1 MNNVINLIKDKPLYI
16 PRILLSNYKSL
27 KITDE
32 ELIIIAV
39 IMSYGEKVL
48 YDPEKFAMIIN
59 GNKRTIMKIIDN
71 LCDKNILSLIME
83 KKDRKTYEYISLDN
97 LYEKLFNIVIDK
109 TDEEVEID
117 NSVFSIFENELGRTL
132 SPMEYEKIKEWINSG
147 NNNELIIC
155 ALREAVMNGISNFN
169 YIDRILDSWNKKG
182 YKNREDI
189 LKDKEK
195 YRSKKEEK
203 VDVFDTDWLNE

>member
-1 MNNVINLIKDKPLYI
+1 MNKVINLIKDRPFYI
-16 PRILLSNYKSL
+16 PRILVSNYKDF

-39 IMSYGEKVL
+39 IMSYGDKVI
-48 YDPEKFAMIIN
+48 YDPEAFAKDV
-59 GNKRTIMKIIDN
+59 GGSKRNIMKVIDN
-71 LCDKNILSLIME
+71 LCDKNILSLVIE
-83 KKDRKTYEYISLDN
+83 KKNSKTYEYISLDN
-97 LYEKLFNIVIDK
+97 LYEKLFNKVIDN
-109 TDEEVEID
+109 DDNEEID
-117 NSVFSIFENELGRTL
+117 SSVFSIFENELGRTL
-132 SPMEYEKIKEWINSG
+132 SPMEYEKIKEWVSSW

-169 YIDRILDSWNKKG
+169 YIDRILDSWRKKG
-182 YKNREDI
+182 YKNKEDI

-203 VDVFDTDWLNE
+203 AYVFDTDWLNE

>member
-16 PRILLSNYKSL
+16 PRILINNYKNL

-32 ELIIIAV
+32 ELIIIIV

-48 YDPEKFAMIIN
+48 YDPEEFARIID
-59 GNKRTIMKIIDN
+59 GNKRTIMKLIDN
-71 LCDKNILSLIME
+71 LCDKNILSLVIE
-83 KKDRKTYEYISLDN
+83 KKNSKTYEYISLDN
-97 LYEKLFNIVIDK
+97 LYEKLFNIVISENDE
-109 TDEEVEID
+109 DEEVD

-132 SPMEYEKIKEWINSG
+132 SPMEYEKIKEWVNSG

-169 YIDRILDSWNKKG
+169 YIDRILDSWRKKG
-182 YKNREDI
+182 YKNKEDI

-195 YRSKKEEK
+195 YRNRKDEK
-203 VDVFDTDWLNE
+203 VNVFDTDWLNE

>member
-1 MNNVINLIKDKPLYI
+1 MDKVIDLIKEKPLYI
-16 PRILLSNYKSL
+16 PKILINNYKNL

-32 ELIIIAV
+32 ELIIIIV
-39 IMSYGEKVL
+39 LMSYGEKVL
-48 YDPEKFAMIIN
+48 YDPSELARIID
-59 GNKRTIMKIIDN
+59 GNKRTIMKVIDN
-71 LCDKNILSLIME
+71 LCDKNILSLVIE
-83 KKDRKTYEYISLDN
+83 KKNSKTYEYISLEN
-97 LYEKLFNIVIDK
+97 LYEKLFNIVISKKED
-109 TDEEVEID
+109 DEEID

-169 YIDRILDSWNKKG
+169 YIDRILDSWRKKG
-182 YKNREDI
+182 YKTREDI

-195 YRSKKEEK
+195 YRNKKEEK
-203 VDVFDTDWLNE
+203 VNVFDTDWLNE

>member
-1 MNNVINLIKDKPLYI
+1 MNKVIDLIKDKPFYI
-16 PRILLSNYKSL
+16 PRVLISNYKKF

-32 ELIIIAV
+32 ELIIIIV
-39 IMSYGEKVL
+39 VMSYGDKVM
-48 YDPEKFAMIIN
+48 YDPEKFAIDLNDSKRHIMRVIN
-59 GNKRTIMKIIDN
+59 G

-83 KKDRKTYEYISLDN
+83 KKNNKTYEYISLDN
-97 LYEKLFNIVIDK
+97 LYEKLFNIVINKED
-109 TDEEVEID
+109 DEEVD

-132 SPMEYEKIKEWINSG
+132 SPMEYEKIKEWVNSG
-147 NNNELIIC
+147 NSNELITC

-169 YIDRILDSWNKKG
+169 YIDRILDSWKKKG
-182 YKNREDI
+182 YKNKEDI

-195 YRSKKEEK
+195 YRGKKEEK

>member
-16 PRILLSNYKSL
+16 PRILINNYKNL

-32 ELIIIAV
+32 ELIIIIV

-48 YDPEKFAMIIN
+48 YDPEEFARIID
-59 GNKRTIMKIIDN
+59 GNKRTIMKLIDN
-71 LCDKNILSLIME
+71 LCDKNILSLVIE
-83 KKDRKTYEYISLDN
+83 KKNSKTYEYISLDN
-97 LYEKLFNIVIDK
+97 LYEKLFNIVISGNDE
-109 TDEEVEID
+109 DEEVD

-132 SPMEYEKIKEWINSG
+132 SPMEYEKIKEWVNSG

-169 YIDRILDSWNKKG
+169 YIDRILDSWRKKG
-182 YKNREDI
+182 YKNKEDI

-195 YRSKKEEK
+195 YRNRKDEK
-203 VDVFDTDWLNE
+203 VNVFDTDWLNE

>member
-1 MNNVINLIKDKPLYI
+1 MDKVIDLIKEKPLYI
-16 PRILLSNYKSL
+16 PRILINNYKNL

-32 ELIIIAV
+32 ELIIIIV
-39 IMSYGEKVL
+39 LMSYGEKVL
-48 YDPEKFAMIIN
+48 YDPSELARIID
-59 GNKRTIMKIIDN
+59 GNKRTIMKVIDN
-71 LCDKNILSLIME
+71 LSDKNILSLVIE
-83 KKDRKTYEYISLDN
+83 KKNSKTYEYISLEN
-97 LYEKLFNIVIDK
+97 LYEKLFNIVISKKED
-109 TDEEVEID
+109 DEEID

-169 YIDRILDSWNKKG
+169 YIDRILDSWRKKG
-182 YKNREDI
+182 YKTREDI

-195 YRSKKEEK
+195 YRNKKEEK
-203 VDVFDTDWLNE
+203 VNVFDTDWLNE

>member
-1 MNNVINLIKDKPLYI
+1 MDKVIDLIKEKPLYI
-16 PRILLSNYKSL
+16 PRILINNYKNL

-32 ELIIIAV
+32 ELIIIIV
-39 IMSYGEKVL
+39 LMSYGEKVL
-48 YDPEKFAMIIN
+48 YDPSELARIID
-59 GNKRTIMKIIDN
+59 GNKRTIMKVIDN
-71 LCDKNILSLIME
+71 LCDKNILSLVIE
-83 KKDRKTYEYISLDN
+83 KKNSKTYEYISLEN
-97 LYEKLFNIVIDK
+97 LYEKLFNIVISKKED
-109 TDEEVEID
+109 DEEID

-169 YIDRILDSWNKKG
+169 YIDRILDSWRKKG
-182 YKNREDI
+182 YKTREDI

-195 YRSKKEEK
+195 YRNKKEEK
-203 VDVFDTDWLNE
+203 VNVFDTDWLNE

>member
-48 YDPEKFAMIIN
+48 YDPEKFAQIIN
-59 GNKRTIMKIIDN
+59 GNKRTIMKVIDN
-71 LCDKNILSLIME
+71 LCDKNILSLVIE

-109 TDEEVEID
+109 KDEEEEID
-117 NSVFSIFENELGRTL
+117 NSVFSIFESELGRTL

-147 NNNELIIC
+147 SNNELIIC

-203 VDVFDTDWLNE
+203 VEVFDTDWLNE